1 MVQVITVAQAE
12 DDEVV
17 LKDAL
22 VEFNEIAEIEPKF
35 FQSKFPEIFN
45 ALKAVVLQ
53 QDFTNSQIRQLPIE
67 FFVTIIERIPNIV
80 KKNTELLKELIEL
93 IFRLMIDIEQD
104 IPETWLKPKEG
115 FKDKENDDMDN
126 EDNVDFGK
134 GCIDK
139 IISGVG
145 DTICLPILS
154 MIVNNTMNNDTDW
167 RYKNAALMAFSQVGE
182 YINDIQNISVMVPIV
197 VQHLAH
203 PNPKIRYAAL
213 HCIGQISDDMTEEF

>member
-1 MVQVITVAQAE
+1 
-12 DDEVV
+12 
-17 LKDAL
+17 
-22 VEFNEIAEIEPKF
+22 
-35 FQSKFPEIFN
+35 
-45 ALKAVVLQ
+45 
-53 QDFTNSQIRQLPIE
+53 
-67 FFVTIIERIPNIV
+67 
-80 KKNTELLKELIEL
+80 LKELIEL

-197 VQHLAH
+197 V
-203 PNPKIRYAAL
+203 
-213 HCIGQISDDMTEEF
+213 